1 MGRQKRKSRKKVRT
15 GPGKA
20 ETADR
25 HELYEQSVQNVEDE
39 VEFLQQTFREIRGR
53 DPELLR
59 EDFCGTANAS
69 CQWIRVNA
77 RHRAVGVDIDEA
89 VIDWGRQRHV
99 AGLTAEQQER
109 LTILNTDVL
118 TARTEPSDL
127 TVAFNFSYWIF
138 KTRDLVR
145 RYFRA
150 VRDHLKDD
158 GLFFLDAFGG
168 SEAYDEMSE
177 KTRLDGF
184 TYIWD
189 QASFDPVS
197 ADFVC
202 HIHFR
207 FPDGSRLEKAF
218 SYDWRLWTLPEIREL
233 LAEAGFSKSTVYWEE
248 DTDDDEEEGDY
259 VPVERGVADP
269 AWIAYVVA
277 EK

>member
-1 MGRQKRKSRKKVRT
+1 MGRQKRKSRKKVRR

-59 EDFCGTANAS
+59 EDFCGTANAA

>member
-59 EDFCGTANAS
+59 EDFCGTANAA

-259 VPVERGVADP
+259 MPVERGVADP

>member
-59 EDFCGTANAS
+59 EDFCGTANAA